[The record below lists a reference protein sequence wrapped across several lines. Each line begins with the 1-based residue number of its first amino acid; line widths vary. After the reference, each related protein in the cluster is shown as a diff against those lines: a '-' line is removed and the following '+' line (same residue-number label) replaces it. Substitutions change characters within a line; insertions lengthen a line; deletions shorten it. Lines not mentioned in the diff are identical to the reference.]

1 MKKFTKKVATIL
13 MSLSI
18 ILTSS
23 CAQRVTVVDE
33 NASTEKFIFN
43 DDETV
48 VHTAKDVLGIRLSA
62 GSKNIL
68 SAA

>member
-43 DDETV
+43 DDETWYIPQK
-48 VHTAKDVLGIRLSA
+48 TFLAKCR
-62 GSKNIL
+62 
-68 SAA
+68 

>member
-1 MKKFTKKVATIL
+1 

-48 VHTAKDVLGIRLSA
+48 VRTTKTYSAKCR
-62 GSKNIL
+62 
-68 SAA
+68 

>member
-1 MKKFTKKVATIL
+1 MEKFTKKVASIL
-13 MSLSI
+13 ISLSV

-43 DDETV
+43 DVPQKTYS
-48 VHTAKDVLGIRLSA
+48 AKCR
-62 GSKNIL
+62 
-68 SAA
+68 